1 MIPINILLKIDTR
14 KLPAIIFDPINRKAE
29 RENNREKNAEQAWE
43 NFGKPGRDPKSFCGI
58 LKNFASESNWNS
70 QLSIAKLRSSWHKV
84 VGESIAKQCEISQV
98 VNGVLIVRAQ
108 STVWAT
114 QLSYLIPQLKE
125 KINNNLENI
134 EIKEIKVIGPTTS
147 GLGFLR
153 NKF

>member
-1 MIPINILLKIDTR
+1 MIPVNILLKIDTR

-70 QLSIAKLRSSWHKV
+70 QLSIAKLRSSWYKV
-84 VGESIAKQCEISQV
+84 VGESIAKHCEISQV

-108 STVWAT
+108 SAVWAT

>member
-1 MIPINILLKIDTR
+1 M
-14 KLPAIIFDPINRKAE
+14 
-29 RENNREKNAEQAWE
+29 
-43 NFGKPGRDPKSFCGI
+43 
-58 LKNFASESNWNS
+58 
-70 QLSIAKLRSSWHKV
+70 
-84 VGESIAKQCEISQV
+84 
-98 VNGVLIVRAQ
+98 LIVRAQ

>member
-1 MIPINILLKIDTR
+1 MIPANILLKIDTR
-14 KLPAIIFDPINRKAE
+14 KLPAIIFDPINKKAE
-29 RENNREKNAEQAWE
+29 RENNREKIAEQAWE

-58 LKNFASESNWNS
+58 LKNFASTSNWNS

-84 VGESIAKQCEISQV
+84 VGESIAKHCEISQV